1 VLERERTLNDGSYL
15 TRIYPSQGDRRAK
28 RDGESARVVEYRL
41 DDPGLPDAERRYRL
55 LCTILD
61 PEQAPADELAGCY
74 SERWEIE
81 GVLDELKTHQRG
93 PRAVLRSRLPDGVY
107 QEAYG
112 YLCTHYAIRRLMHD
126 AALLADLDPDRLSF
140 TILVA

>member
-1 VLERERTLNDGSYL
+1 
-15 TRIYPSQGDRRAK
+15 
-28 RDGESARVVEYRL
+28 VVEYRL

-61 PEQAPADELAGCY
+61 PEQAPADELAARY

-112 YLCTHYAIRRLMHD
+112 YLCTHYAIRP
-126 AALLADLDPDRLSF
+126 A
-140 TILVA
+140 